1 LIKNIFKALL
11 LNEVINLILYI
22 LEGYFM
28 ISAGEIRKGTTF
40 EHEGQVY
47 TVIEFLHVKPGKGA
61 AFVRT
66 KLRNVISGGVTE
78 TTFNPTAKFQ
88 EAVIER
94 KEMQYL
100 YSDGELYYFMDQE
113 TFEQIPLNFEKVE
126 EAIKYLKENM
136 FAVIKF
142 YKGDAFSVEAP
153 NFVELLITHCEPG
166 VKGNTTT
173 NALKPATLETGA
185 TVGVPMFVNEGDTIR
200 VDTRTGEYM
209 ERV

>member
-1 LIKNIFKALL
+1 
-11 LNEVINLILYI
+11 
-22 LEGYFM
+22 M
-28 ISAGEIRKGTTF
+28 ISAGDIRKGTTF
-40 EHEGQVY
+40 EQDGQVF

-66 KLRNVISGGVTE
+66 KLRNVITGGVTE
-78 TTFNPTAKFQ
+78 TTFNPTAKLQ

-113 TFEQIPLNFEKVE
+113 TFEQIPLNFDQVE
-126 EAIKYLKENM
+126 NAIKFLKENM

-153 NFVELLITHCEPG
+153 NFVELQIVSTEPG
-166 VKGNTTT
+166 VKGNTASNVT
-173 NALKPATLETGA
+173 KPATLETGA
-185 TVGVPMFVNEGDTIR
+185 EIQIPLFVNEGDVIR
-200 VDTRTGEYM
+200 VDTRTGDYM
-209 ERV
+209 ERI

>member
-1 LIKNIFKALL
+1 
-11 LNEVINLILYI
+11 
-22 LEGYFM
+22 M
-28 ISAGEIRKGTTF
+28 ISAGDLRKGTTF
-40 EHEGQVY
+40 ELDGQVF
-47 TVIEFLHVKPGKGA
+47 TVIDFLHVKPGKGA

-66 KLRNVISGGVTE
+66 KLRNVIAGGVTDR
-78 TTFNPTAKFQ
+78 TFNPTDKLQ

-113 TFEQIPLNFEKVE
+113 TFEQIPLNLEKVE
-126 EAIKYLKENM
+126 EAIKFLKENM

-153 NFVELLITHCEPG
+153 NFVELMVTHTEPG
-166 VKGNTTT
+166 AKGNTAT
-173 NALKPATLETGA
+173 NVLKPATVETGA
-185 TVGVPMFVNEGDTIR
+185 VVPVPLFVNEGEVIKI
-200 VDTRTGEYM
+200 DTRTGEYM

>member
-1 LIKNIFKALL
+1 
-11 LNEVINLILYI
+11 
-22 LEGYFM
+22 M
-28 ISAGEIRKGTTF
+28 ISAGDLRKGTTF
-40 EHEGQVY
+40 EHEGQVF
-47 TVIEFLHVKPGKGA
+47 TVTDFLHVKPGKGA

-66 KLRNVISGGVTE
+66 KLRNVISGGVVDR
-78 TTFNPTAKFQ
+78 TFNPTEKLQ

-126 EAIKYLKENM
+126 DAIKFLKENM
-136 FAVIKF
+136 FAIIKF
-142 YKGDAFSVEAP
+142 YKGEAFSVEAP
-153 NFVELLITHCEPG
+153 NFVELLITQCDPG

-173 NALKPATLETGA
+173 NASKPATLETGA
-185 TVGVPMFVNEGDTIR
+185 IVNVPLFVNEGDTIR

>member
-1 LIKNIFKALL
+1 
-11 LNEVINLILYI
+11 
-22 LEGYFM
+22 M
-28 ISAGEIRKGTTF
+28 ISAGDLRKGTTF
-40 EHEGQVY
+40 EQDGQVY
-47 TVIEFLHVKPGKGA
+47 TVIDFLHVKPGKGA

-66 KLRNVISGGVTE
+66 KLRNVINGGVTE

-100 YSDGELYYFMDQE
+100 YSDGELYYFMDGE
-113 TFEQIPLNFEKVE
+113 TYEQIPLNFEQVE
-126 EAIKYLKENM
+126 NAIKFLKENM
-136 FAVIKF
+136 FAIIKF
-142 YKGDAFSVEAP
+142 YKGEAFSVEAP
-153 NFVELLITHCEPG
+153 NFVELQVVSTEPG

-173 NALKPATLETGA
+173 NVNKPATLETGA
-185 TVGVPMFVNEGDTIR
+185 EIGVPLFVNEGDMIR

>member
-1 LIKNIFKALL
+1 
-11 LNEVINLILYI
+11 
-22 LEGYFM
+22 M
-28 ISAGEIRKGTTF
+28 ISAGDIRKGTTF
-40 EHEGQVY
+40 EHEGQVF

-66 KLRNVISGGVTE
+66 KLRNVISGGVTD

-100 YSDGELYYFMDQE
+100 YSDGELYYFVDQE
-113 TFEQIPLNFEKVE
+113 TYEQIPLNLEKVE

-136 FAVIKF
+136 FAIIKF
-142 YKGDAFSVEAP
+142 FKGEAFSVEAP
-153 NFVELLITHCEPG
+153 NFVELQITHCEPG
-166 VKGNTTT
+166 AKGNTTS

-185 TVGVPMFVNEGDTIR
+185 IVGVPMFVNEGDSIR
-200 VDTRTGEYM
+200 VDTRTGDYM